1 MLNFKK
7 NNLSIKSGG
16 QTGVERAALDY
27 ALCNG
32 LLYSGWCPHG
42 RLADDGVIPHRYLLN
57 EAFSEDLIGR
67 IVQNII
73 ESDGVL
79 IIIYDEMNEPTQL
92 AYDLA
97 MDYQK
102 PVFVWALYK
111 NRNHRLIA
119 NWIEKENISVLN
131 ITGPS
136 EKNAA
141 GIHEETLD
149 LLDKFFRN

>member
-1 MLNFKK
+1 LNFKK

-42 RLADDGVIPHRYLLN
+42 RRADDGIIPRRYVLQ
-57 EAFSEDLIGR
+57 EAFSEDLIAR
-67 IVQNII
+67 VAQNII

-79 IIIYDEMNEPTQL
+79 IIIYNEMDEPTQL

-97 MDYQK
+97 LDYQK
-102 PVFVWALYK
+102 PVFVWAIYK
-111 NRNHRLIA
+111 NHNHRLVA
-119 NWIEKENISVLN
+119 NWIEKEKISVLN

-149 LLDKFFRN
+149 LLDNFFGN